1 MASIRETLRRLEDEG
16 MYYTDEP
23 YPDEYWLV
31 WVDEVDGV
39 NDIYYAYETDNL
51 DLRVDDLTNEDLKN
65 VVIKEGD
72 RKSVV

>member
-31 WVDEVDGV
+31 WVDEVE
-39 NDIYYAYETDNL
+39 DIFYAYETDNL
-51 DLRVDDLTNEDLKN
+51 DLRVDELTDEDLKD
-65 VVIKEGD
+65 IITG
-72 RKSVV
+72 RL